1 MGRQSTIKQ
10 LPDGIRE
17 EVDRMVRDDGW
28 TIDEITDRIQELGG
42 DASRSA
48 VGRYVKSAREQ
59 MEKYRQAQEVSKV
72 WVKKL
77 EEEPNGDVGRLL
89 IEMLRT
95 VSFTTISNMGDDDDG
110 ATPNDLMMLARAI
123 KDMTSADKTALD
135 RELRARR
142 EVARQAAEEVGK
154 LGEELGW
161 NNDQVKAAR
170 EKMLGIVA

>member
-10 LPDGIRE
+10 LPDAVRE

-59 MEKYRQAQEVSKV
+59 MEKYREAQAIAQT

-77 EEEPNGDVGRLL
+77 EEEPSGDVGQLL
-89 IEMLRT
+89 IQMMHT
-95 VSFTTISNMGDDDDG
+95 VSFSTLSTMGDDEDG
-110 ATPNDLMMLARAI
+110 ATPKDIHLLARAI
-123 KDMTSADKTALD
+123 KDIAGAEKINLD
-135 RELRARR
+135 RELRTRR
-142 EVARQAAEEVGK
+142 EVARQAAEEAGSA
-154 LGEELGW
+154 GAELGLSAEQ
-161 NNDQVKAAR
+161 NAALR
-170 EKMLGIVA
+170 ERILGMVA